1 MHVVVRKYAASPDY
15 VDEARSTLDRLEEQM
30 RSLPGFVAYYF
41 VQTDDGITTVTVTED
56 ESGTAKSMGMAEDW
70 IKLETPNNSPGAPEI
85 MQGHA
90 LIGAT
95 R

>member
-1 MHVVVRKYAASPDY
+1 MHVVVRKYTASPEY
-15 VDEARSTLDRLEEQM
+15 VDEARSTLDRLEEMM

-41 VQTDDGITTVTVTED
+41 VETDDGITTVTVTED
-56 ESGTAKSMGMAEDW
+56 ETGTGKSMGMAEDW
-70 IKLETPNNSPGAPEI
+70 IKLETPNNSPGAPAVT
-85 MQGHA
+85 QGRA